1 MTVGPMPR
9 GGARL
14 RADAVMRLTGAQD
27 EHARLVGVV
36 AASASGKGSEALAE
50 SRLGASR
57 AYVASRE
64 QWLHWIDQGESLEPW
79 ADGEWAHVGAYA
91 REREHEGAE
100 LARATRALRR
110 ELEGRTYQQV
120 RQAAADLDQAQ
131 ANSEQSAAD
140 SDQTVSDLEQRHAD
154 RDQHASDRA
163 QLADDWRR
171 AQGPAADGN
180 GTRHET
186 SRVEREHISRER
198 DLTAEERSRAT
209 ARRLTTAGRRDEVAA
224 QRDRAAATR
233 DRDLDAAD
241 RIADQNDKVLDEQE
255 RHARDVGDE
264 NAIRL
269 APLRV
274 AAGAVRRDAAR
285 ERATAADDRASAA
298 ADRDRA
304 AADRRYAGLDELT
317 GMFRRGSGELA
328 LTREIDRWRRS
339 GQSLVLAVIDVDSLK
354 VVNDIHGHAEGD
366 ALLRAVAAAITSA
379 MRSYDATVRWGG
391 DEFVCALSDVTL
403 GVASDR
409 IREIQAALEARWPGA
424 SVSAGLAELTIN
436 DTLETLIA
444 RADAALYRTKTA
456 STPSASGLGQPS
468 NMTSAPKSLTAAP

>member
-14 RADAVMRLTGAQD
+14 RADAVMRLRGAQD
-27 EHARLVGVV
+27 EHGRLVGVV
-36 AASASGKGSEALAE
+36 ATSASGKGSQALAE
-50 SRLGASR
+50 SLLGASR
-57 AYVASRE
+57 TYVASRE

-79 ADGEWAHVGAYA
+79 ADGEWAHVGAGA
-91 REREHEGAE
+91 RERERQGAE

-110 ELEGRTYQQV
+110 ELEGRTRQQV
-120 RQAAADLDQAQ
+120 RQAAADLDGDGAQ
-131 ANSEQSAAD
+131 HE
-140 SDQTVSDLEQRHAD
+140 
-154 RDQHASDRA
+154 AS
-163 QLADDWRR
+163 Q
-171 AQGPAADGN
+171 
-180 GTRHET
+180 
-186 SRVEREHISRER
+186 VERDHVSRER

-209 ARRLTTAGRRDEVAA
+209 AQRLTTAAHRDEVAA
-224 QRDRAAATR
+224 RRDRAAATR
-233 DRDLDAAD
+233 DGDLDAAD
-241 RIADQNDKVLDEQE
+241 RVADQNDKILDEQE
-255 RHARDVGDE
+255 RQARDVGDE

-269 APLRV
+269 GSLRV
-274 AAGAVRRDAAR
+274 AAGAVRGDAAR

-354 VVNDIHGHAEGD
+354 AVNDIHGHAEGD
-366 ALLRAVAAAITSA
+366 ALLRDVATAITSA

-403 GVASDR
+403 SVASGR
-409 IREIQAALEARWPGA
+409 IREIQAALEARRPGA
-424 SVSAGLAELTIN
+424 SISAGLAELTID

-444 RADAALYRTKTA
+444 RADAALYRA
-456 STPSASGLGQPS
+456 RLTPTPH
-468 NMTSAPKSLTAAP
+468 APLRSPALWT